1 MPTSAS
7 CWLSLAPCSKYS
19 HVGWKEVDFVTSCAQ
34 RLSKKWDWI
43 SWHKDYSELPGMS
56 VAPKDHLTSED
67 TGVHNFQSSTLLVSV
82 HPTKGPWRKLLAQR
96 LLNFLEKSSNGYFMF
111 LTYLGLEQ
119 AREPKGVWGEAS
131 WWQLS
136 IALLVFL
143 RMTNQLEHRYD
154 ESGNKTLVKPL
165 WLSRGKKEVRLLDWK
180 CTNTHMHNDIS

>member
-1 MPTSAS
+1 
-7 CWLSLAPCSKYS
+7 
-19 HVGWKEVDFVTSCAQ
+19 
-34 RLSKKWDWI
+34 
-43 SWHKDYSELPGMS
+43 
-56 VAPKDHLTSED
+56 
-67 TGVHNFQSSTLLVSV
+67 
-82 HPTKGPWRKLLAQR
+82 
-96 LLNFLEKSSNGYFMF
+96 MF

-165 WLSRGKKEVRLLDWK
+165 
-180 CTNTHMHNDIS
+180 